1 MGSENLQSF
10 TVPGAAYGYTGTPVN
25 TLTSF
30 ENTLVQCLLDESGST
45 NSYAADMEACVKEI
59 IMALRAS
66 PRADNLMY
74 RQCHFATGYREFHGW
89 KPLGNIN
96 PEDYTGCYKPGGS
109 TALYDSDDRAL
120 KELRD
125 YAQQQA
131 KMKYLCNG
139 FYFNITDGRD
149 WPGSTL
155 KPSHVHETLKAV
167 VGDESLES
175 LVTVLI
181 GVNPAADVQHDLEN
195 YAKVVGYTQ
204 YIPLNEANAKNLKRM
219 ATFISASVAA
229 QSQALG
235 SGGPSQSLT
244 F

>member
-10 TVPGAAYGYTGTPVN
+10 TVPGAAYGYTGTPIN
-25 TLTSF
+25 MLTSF
-30 ENTLVQCLLDESGST
+30 EYTLVQCLLDESGST
-45 NSYAADMEACVKEI
+45 NSFAHDMEQCVKEI
-59 IMALRAS
+59 IKTLRGS

-74 RQCHFATGYREFHGW
+74 RHCHFATGYREFHGW

-155 KPSHVHETLKAV
+155 KPSHVHETLKSV
-167 VGDESLES
+167 VADESLES

-181 GVNPAADVQHDLEN
+181 GVNKQDDVQRDLKE
-195 YAKVVGYTQ
+195 YAKIVGYTQ
-204 YIPLNEANAKNLKRM
+204 YIPLDEANAKTLSKLAN
-219 ATFISASVAA
+219 FVSSYISS
-229 QSQALG
+229 QSAALG